1 MDEDKKK
8 YVMIGVIVVC
18 IALAAGI
25 TYFNM
30 GGSGGGSGSSRP
42 VTMLCDSCEATYELS
57 SEEYKEAIRELGAGQ
72 NPMMMMRGPMVLTCK
87 ECGEIAAYK
96 ATKCPECGEAFV
108 MGDAGDEK
116 YPDRCPSCN
125 YSAMEQRVQR
135 R

>member
-30 GGSGGGSGSSRP
+30 DGSGGGGSKTRA
-42 VTMLCDSCEATYELS
+42 VTMLCDSCQVTYEIS
-57 SEEYKEAIRELGAGQ
+57 SEEYKQALRESGAAQ
-72 NPMMMMRGPMVLTCK
+72 NPMMMRGPMILTCK
-87 ECGEIAAYK
+87 ECGEIAAYR
-96 ATKCPECGEAFV
+96 ATKCLECGEAFV
-108 MGDAGDEK
+108 TGDAGDEK
-116 YPDRCPSCN
+116 YPDRCPSCG